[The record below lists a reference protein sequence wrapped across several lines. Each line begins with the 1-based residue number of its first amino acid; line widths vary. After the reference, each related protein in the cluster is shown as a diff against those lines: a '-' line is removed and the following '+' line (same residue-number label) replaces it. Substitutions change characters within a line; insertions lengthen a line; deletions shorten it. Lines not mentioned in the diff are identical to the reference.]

1 MARRALFGGCTCFAL
16 FLLLAGAGHAQTGQT
31 CGGIGALKCPA
42 GQACQFPFA
51 KCNQPDLAGVCVA
64 VPTEC
69 PQQGPPVCGCDGKTY
84 RNECEL
90 LKAGVRP
97 DKRGAC
103 GNGGGGGNNA
113 ACRTDADCTG
123 TNEFCDFKA
132 GACKPPGKCMVRPEV
147 CTDIFKPVCGCDNKT
162 YSNDCR
168 RQSAGVSLKS
178 QGECPATK
186 GR

>member
-1 MARRALFGGCTCFAL
+1 MGRKALFSVCTSFTL
-16 FLLLAGAGHAQTGQT
+16 LLLLAGAGHAQTGQT

-64 VPTEC
+64 VPAEC

-84 RNECEL
+84 KNECEL
-90 LKAGVRP
+90 MKAGVRP

-123 TNEFCDFKA
+123 ANQFCDFKA
-132 GACKPPGKCMVRPEV
+132 GACKPPGKCMVKPEV

-162 YSNDCR
+162 YSFDCR

-178 QGECPATK
+178 QGECPVTK
-186 GR
+186 GQ